1 MVSEKTTSRT
11 NKVNYDFQMKEK
23 GQGVKDETATA
34 MEATL
39 AVLISGIYTGR
50 GILALCELRQE
61 TYRKDP

>member
-1 MVSEKTTSRT
+1 
-11 NKVNYDFQMKEK
+11 MKEK
-23 GQGVKDETATA
+23 GQGVKDGTATA

-50 GILALCELRQE
+50 GTLALCEFRQE